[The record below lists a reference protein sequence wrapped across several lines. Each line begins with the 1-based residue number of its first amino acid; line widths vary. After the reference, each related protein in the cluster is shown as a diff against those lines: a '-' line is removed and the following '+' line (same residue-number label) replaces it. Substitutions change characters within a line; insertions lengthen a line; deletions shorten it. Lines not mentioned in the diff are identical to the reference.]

1 MIRSASVTCACENA
15 RARVDVVR
23 SGGSSGLPSRADR
36 PRRRLGLIRCR
47 SAIEFARSHSGGGVS
62 RAYLSVVLPRAVG
75 QRLRRLLR
83 LPHIR
88 RVDVILEVELEVV
101 HANGEIARREI

>member
-1 MIRSASVTCACENA
+1 
-15 RARVDVVR
+15 
-23 SGGSSGLPSRADR
+23 
-36 PRRRLGLIRCR
+36 
-47 SAIEFARSHSGGGVS
+47 
-62 RAYLSVVLPRAVG
+62 
-75 QRLRRLLR
+75 

>member
-1 MIRSASVTCACENA
+1 MS
-15 RARVDVVR
+15 
-23 SGGSSGLPSRADR
+23 P
-36 PRRRLGLIRCR
+36 
-47 SAIEFARSHSGGGVS
+47 
-62 RAYLSVVLPRAVG
+62 AYLSVVFPRAVG

-101 HANGEIARREI
+101 HRERRERRRED